1 MGMIN
6 IIIDKL
12 HDVMAKDGSSKILG
26 SIPCTVS
33 FQDTHNST
41 AGYNV

>member
-26 SIPCTVS
+26 SIPAPFHFKILITL
-33 FQDTHNST
+33 QP
-41 AGYNV
+41 GYNV